1 MQGTGA
7 GPDTPARLLGRLQGA
22 ARAHPALSVA
32 VIACLAGA
40 VLLAWSAFHKSDR
53 GKVQAV
59 LEAIGEAMV
68 EGDEEKV
75 MAHVSPYFSEEG
87 MYRDQLAERLAR
99 ILPGRPVSRISLVVR
114 QLNIGHGTATAMVYV
129 ESRHG
134 DPFRGQFAR
143 TEWLVTVEEL
153 GDRWLVR
160 HVTPLELNGRK
171 VAGLRA
177 IMALGY

>member
-1 MQGTGA
+1 MAMQGTGA
-7 GPDTPARLLGRLQGA
+7 GPDTPARLLGV
-22 ARAHPALSVA
+22 ARAHPARSVA

-59 LEAIGEAMV
+59 LEAVGEAIV
-68 EGDEEKV
+68 EGDEGKV
-75 MAHVSPYFSEEG
+75 MAYVSPYFSEEG

-114 QLNIGHGTATAMVYV
+114 QLNIGHGTARAMLYV

-143 TEWLVTVEEL
+143 TEWLVTLEEL
-153 GDRWLVR
+153 GGRWLVR
-160 HVTPLELNGRK
+160 HVTPLGLNGRK

-177 IMALGY
+177 IMALG